1 MSEAGNI
8 NKSSLKIY
16 AVIVTYNGVQW
27 IEKCLTSLK
36 ESTQPVHTIVIDN
49 ASTDDTVK
57 IIREKFPEVELIV
70 SEKNLGFGQAN
81 NIGLKKALA
90 AKADYVLLL
99 NQDAWIE
106 SSAIEQ
112 LIMVSQQNPDYGIL
126 SPFHYDYT
134 GADPERYFKEWVL
147 EHYAPGLKEDI
158 ERNDLKPVY
167 PSRFVHA
174 ACWLMPLNTIERVGG
189 FDPLFFHYD
198 EDVDFVNRCRNK
210 KLKIGIC
217 PLSKIYHKGT
227 NDALVNQIDNYNVI
241 LNRTVL
247 QLKDLNASF
256 IGAVNLF
263 FKQYVSIVIRGKGT
277 KNAKRSYINNL
288 KRLVPIL
295 SSRAKQKRTL
305 AYLK

>member
-1 MSEAGNI
+1 MT
-8 NKSSLKIY
+8 IY
-16 AVIVTYNGVQW
+16 AIIITYNGTHW
-27 IEKCLTSLK
+27 IEKCLTSLR

-49 ASTDDTVK
+49 ASADDTVK
-57 IIREKFPEVELIV
+57 IIREKFPEVQLIV
-70 SEKNLGFGQAN
+70 LEKNLGFGQAN

-106 SSAIEQ
+106 SSAIEK
-112 LIMVSQQNPDYGIL
+112 LITVSQQNPEYGIL
-126 SPFHYDYT
+126 SPYHYDYT
-134 GADPERYFKEWVL
+134 GADTERYFKEWVL
-147 EHYAPGLKEDI
+147 KHYTPGLKEDI
-158 ERNDLKPVY
+158 EKNDLKSIY
-167 PSRFVHA
+167 PSEFVHA
-174 ACWLMPLNTIERVGG
+174 ACWLMPLRTIERVGG

-247 QLKDLNASF
+247 KLKDLNASL
-256 IGAVNLF
+256 IGAISLF
-263 FKQYVSIVIRGKGT
+263 FKNYFIIVIRGKGT
-277 KNAKRSYINNL
+277 KNTKQSYINNL
-288 KRLVPIL
+288 KRFFLIL
-295 SSRAKQKRTL
+295 RSRAKQKRTF